1 VLKIHQIGK
10 KTMGETYFSKFPII
24 TYLDYQVRNITE
36 RVSIITK
43 EKSGSMVYYPYE
55 LGNELRADQLADSYY
70 RDADLDWIIYL
81 SNDIVDPYYGWHIYD
96 MDFED
101 YIIDKYGD
109 IDDAEQRI
117 AFFRTNWPI
126 DIHVIT
132 PKYFDDLDGAF
143 KKYYQPKWGAKR
155 TILGYERRQDDITVN
170 TNKIVQYSITMSN
183 GAFTNGELLVIN
195 YLGDDSGRCECITA
209 NDTVLITKNHVDN
222 TSIGVIRSR
231 SNTSVQAT
239 INSVTTLVENIPNI
253 EEAYWEA
260 VSMFDV
266 ERENNEHNRFLD
278 VLADNYVFPTAEEIR
293 KQLLPT
299 RGQ

>member
-1 VLKIHQIGK
+1 
-10 KTMGETYFSKFPII
+10 MGETYFSKFPVI

-43 EKSGSMVYYPYE
+43 AKSAAMVYYPYE
-55 LGNELRADQLADSYY
+55 LGNELRADQLANSYY
-70 RDADLDWIIYL
+70 KDADLDWIIYL

-126 DIHVIT
+126 DLHVIT

-155 TILGYERRQDDITVN
+155 TILGYERRQDDITIN

-183 GAFTNGELLVIN
+183 GVFTNGELLVIN
-195 YLGDDSGRCECITA
+195 YLGDDSGRCECISA

-222 TSIGVIRSR
+222 TSVGVIRSR

-239 INSVTTLVENIPNI
+239 INSRTVLVDNIPDI

-266 ERENNEHNRFLD
+266 ERENNEHKRFLD
-278 VLADNYVFPTAEEIR
+278 LLADNYVFPTAEEIR
-293 KQLLPT
+293 KELLPT
-299 RGQ
+299 RGK